1 MGEFD
6 FGIFPGTTLLT
17 VPSVA
22 TEIAFPEIVDAVP
35 MSLNMT
41 TIAEFVFDAD
51 GNRVKG
57 AVDGVT
63 TIYIAG
69 VFEYQNGA
77 ITKYYP
83 GAGGSSAMRRENY
96 ASDNG
101 IFYMLGD
108 HLGST
113 STIIQQNTTVVK
125 QEYYFPYGGNRGSAF
140 SDVTTKRFTG
150 QYHEARCESSASTVP
165 ARCRNVSR

>member
-6 FGIFPGTTLLT
+6 FGIFSGTTLLK
-17 VPSVA
+17 VPNVK
-22 TEIAFPEIVDAVP
+22 TDITFPEIVDAVP
-35 MSLNMT
+35 MSLNQT
-41 TIAEFVFDAD
+41 TIADFVYDAD

-57 AVDGVT
+57 TVNGVT

-69 VFEYQNGA
+69 IFEYQSGA

-101 IFYMLGD
+101 IFYILGD

-113 STIIQQNTTVVK
+113 STIIQQDTTVVK
-125 QEYYFPYGGNRGSAF
+125 QEYYYPFGGNRGSAF
-140 SDVTTKRFTG
+140 SEITTKAQLLKVCESGKIGKYGIPNNRFT
-150 QYHEARCESSASTVP
+150 
-165 ARCRNVSR
+165 